1 MTKTSFTNFS
11 DKNLTARLT
20 FETTY
25 YHSSIKKGQKRFEN
39 KHYNTYFMQ
48 VLVDSIQK
56 SR

>member
-25 YHSSIKKGQKRFEN
+25 YHTSLKNSQTKFEN
-39 KHYNTYFMQ
+39 KHYNTYVMQ
-48 VLVDSIQK
+48 ALVDSIQK

>member
-20 FETTY
+20 FDTTY
-25 YHSSIKKGQKRFEN
+25 YHTSLKTSNKKFEN
-39 KHYNTYFMQ
+39 KQYNTYFMQ
-48 VLVDSIQK
+48 AMIDSIQK